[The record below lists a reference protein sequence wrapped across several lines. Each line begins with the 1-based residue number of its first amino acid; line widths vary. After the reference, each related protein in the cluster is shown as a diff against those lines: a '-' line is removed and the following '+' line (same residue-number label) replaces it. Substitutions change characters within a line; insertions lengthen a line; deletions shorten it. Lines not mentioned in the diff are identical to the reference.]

1 MAAQTNR
8 QIRLKQRLIGVPGRL
23 KRYDHPEYDNVDLDD
38 QRNQWRACTA
48 AVVLSDGF
56 KEIGGKIKLRDHPHG
71 PWSDFQ
77 RAGLQTPRY
86 VSPLCRSIR

>member
-1 MAAQTNR
+1 MTILNT
-8 QIRLKQRLIGVPGRL
+8 IMLIWMTKEPNGG
-23 KRYDHPEYDNVDLDD
+23 
-38 QRNQWRACTA
+38 ACTA
-48 AVVLSDGF
+48 AVASLSDGF